1 MNVCFE
7 TFGCRLNRAE
17 ALADEARF
25 AAEGHRIVSTHAEAD
40 MIVVRGCSVTAR
52 AQKDCERLIRHLE
65 EKYPA
70 KRIVVVGCLPQA
82 KRRTLPELSEASK
95 TAIPT
100 RTARA
105 YLKVQDGCSG
115 RCSFCIV
122 PQFRGKSVSEPF
134 DDLMDRA
141 RRFIESGYHEIVVT
155 GCNLSLYASGGKR
168 LPELA
173 AALAALSPD
182 CRIRLGSVEPG
193 ACALETVHAMAENPG
208 ICRFLHIPVQSGSN
222 RILAAMRRPYQM
234 NDVDSLITEAVRL
247 MPLVGIGCD
256 LIAGFPDESEMDFRL
271 TQGFLAR
278 HTISNAH
285 VFPYSPRPGT
295 LAAGL
300 PGALP
305 EEIRRA
311 RARHLAGLAEES
323 RRKFA
328 KRFIGRT
335 VEVVVESEST
345 LKGWTSE
352 YLWFEK
358 SRTEAIGTRPLA
370 SHRKESMKFKV
381 RAAHG
386 GILYGD
392 GDLG

>member
-1 MNVCFE
+1 MNVCLE

-17 ALADEARF
+17 ALEDEARYV
-25 AAEGHRIVSTHAEAD
+25 ADGHRIVETHAEAD
-40 MIVVRGCSVTAR
+40 LIVVRGCSVTAR
-52 AQKDCERLIRHLE
+52 AQKDCERLIRHLQG
-65 EKYPA
+65 KYPA
-70 KRIVVVGCLPQA
+70 KRIAVVGCLPEA
-82 KRRTLPELSEASK
+82 KRRDAPLLTDGSK
-95 TAIPT
+95 MAVPT

-122 PQFRGKSVSEPF
+122 PQFRGKSSSVPF
-134 DDLMDRA
+134 DEVMERA

-155 GCNLSLYASGGKR
+155 GCNLSLYASGGRR

-193 ACALETVHAMAENPG
+193 ACAREVVHAMAENAG
-208 ICRFLHIPVQSGSN
+208 ICRFLHVPIQSGSN
-222 RILAAMRRPYQM
+222 RILSAMRRPYQM
-234 NDVDSLITEAVRL
+234 NDVDSLISEAVSL

-256 LIAGFPDESEMDFRL
+256 LIAGFPDETEVDFRL

-278 HTISNAH
+278 HVIANAH

-300 PGALP
+300 PGALT
-305 EEIRRA
+305 EDIRRA
-311 RARHLAGLAEES
+311 RARHLAKLAEES

-328 KRFIGRT
+328 KRFVGRS
-335 VEVVVESEST
+335 VDVVVESESS
-345 LKGWTSE
+345 LRGWTSE

-358 SRTEAIGTRPLA
+358 SRLETVGLRPLV
-370 SHRKESMKFKV
+370 SHRKESMRFQV

-386 GILYGD
+386 GVLYGD
-392 GDLG
+392 AF

>member
-25 AAEGHRIVSTHAEAD
+25 VAEGHRIVSTHAEAD
-40 MIVVRGCSVTAR
+40 MIIVRGCSVTAR

-70 KRIVVVGCLPQA
+70 KRIVVVGCLPTA

-134 DDLMDRA
+134 ADLMDRA

-155 GCNLSLYASGGKR
+155 GCNLSLYASGGNR

-173 AALAALSPD
+173 AALASLSPD

-208 ICRFLHIPVQSGSN
+208 ICRFLHVPVQSGSN

-256 LIAGFPDESEMDFRL
+256 LIAGFPDESEIDFRL

-278 HTISNAH
+278 HAISNAH

-311 RARHLAGLAEES
+311 RARHLARLAEES

-335 VEVVVESEST
+335 VEVVVESDSA

-358 SRTEAIGTRPLA
+358 SRTEAIGVRPLA
-370 SHRKESMKFKV
+370 SHRKESMKFQV

>member
-1 MNVCFE
+1 MNVCLE

-17 ALADEARF
+17 ALEDEARYV
-25 AAEGHRIVSTHAEAD
+25 ADGHRIVKTHAEAD
-40 MIVVRGCSVTAR
+40 LIVVRGCSVTAR
-52 AQKDCERLIRHLE
+52 AQKDCERLIRHLQG
-65 EKYPA
+65 KYPA
-70 KRIVVVGCLPQA
+70 KRIAVVGCLPEA
-82 KRRTLPELSEASK
+82 KRRDAPLLTDGSK
-95 TAIPT
+95 TAVPT

-122 PQFRGKSVSEPF
+122 PQFRGKSSSVPF
-134 DDLMDRA
+134 DEVMERA

-155 GCNLSLYASGGKR
+155 GCNLSLYASGGRR

-193 ACALETVHAMAENPG
+193 ACAREVVHAMAENAG
-208 ICRFLHIPVQSGSN
+208 ICRFLHVPVQSGSN
-222 RILAAMRRPYQM
+222 RILSAMRRPYQM
-234 NDVDSLITEAVRL
+234 NDVDSLISEAVSL

-256 LIAGFPDESEMDFRL
+256 LIAGFPDETEVDFRL

-278 HTISNAH
+278 HVIANAH

-300 PGALP
+300 PGALT
-305 EEIRRA
+305 EDVRRA
-311 RARHLAGLAEES
+311 RARHLAKLAEES

-328 KRFIGRT
+328 KRFVGRS
-335 VEVVVESEST
+335 VDVVVESESS
-345 LKGWTSE
+345 LRGWTSE

-358 SRTEAIGTRPLA
+358 SRLETVGLRPPV
-370 SHRKESMKFKV
+370 SHRKELMRFQV

-386 GILYGD
+386 GVLYGD
-392 GDLG
+392 AF